1 MAGRESA
8 ARGAADMSLGSK
20 HDEHG
25 MLLREGRD
33 LVLMLDGGG
42 RWRLDA
48 DPGAD
53 KLSGQRVR
61 VEGTRTGFD
70 ILSVTRLSRC

>member
-1 MAGRESA
+1 MP
-8 ARGAADMSLGSK
+8 LGSK
-20 HDEHG
+20 HDEQG

-33 LVLMLDGGG
+33 LVLMRDDGG

-53 KLSGQRVR
+53 KLLGRRVR
-61 VEGTRTGFD
+61 VEGARTGFD
-70 ILSVTRLSRC
+70 ILSVTRLSQC

>member
-1 MAGRESA
+1 MAERASA
-8 ARGAADMSLGSK
+8 ARNPADMSLGSN

-33 LVLMLDGGG
+33 LVLMRDDGG

-53 KLSGQRVR
+53 KLLGHRVR
-61 VEGTRTGFD
+61 VEGTRIGFD
-70 ILSVTRLSRC
+70 ILSVTRLSQC